1 MAKDISNAESPVQH
15 EMTANPNV
23 LIDAS
28 EGQADTVNVLDD
40 DTSSIRTIAL
50 EPPNTSS
57 SEQVTLQEPI
67 LNQPIV
73 PLMHLAPKLTPNIS
87 IGL

>member
-1 MAKDISNAESPVQH
+1 MAADISNAESPVQY

-23 LIDAS
+23 LIEAS
-28 EGQADTVNVLDD
+28 KRQADTVNVLDD

-57 SEQVTLQEPI
+57 SEQVTLQKPI
-67 LNQPIV
+67 LNQPI
-73 PLMHLAPKLTPNIS
+73 AS
-87 IGL
+87 

>member
-28 EGQADTVNVLDD
+28 EGQADTINVLDD
-40 DTSSIRTIAL
+40 DTSSNRTIAL
-50 EPPNTSS
+50 EPPNASS
-57 SEQVTLQEPI
+57 SEQVTLQKPI
-67 LNQPIV
+67 LNQPI
-73 PLMHLAPKLTPNIS
+73 AS
-87 IGL
+87 